1 MEFIFVFVISFFI
14 LSAVAI
20 ALALG
25 RPPTYR
31 PSRKEIAQLLL
42 DVIEKK
48 ASTERW
54 EMFLS
59 LPINH
64 DPELEEIREQCLI
77 IAYGDENSRPSGEGI
92 DGGIFD
98 RRGNLRIQEVL
109 TRLTILIKAEPVSK
123 FF

>member
-1 MEFIFVFVISFFI
+1 MEFILVFVISFFI

-20 ALALG
+20 AFALG

-77 IAYGDENSRPSGEGI
+77 IAYGDENSGPSGEGI

-98 RRGNLRIQEVL
+98 RRGNSRVQEVL
-109 TRLTILIKAEPVSK
+109 NRLTRLIKAEPVSK
-123 FF
+123 TF